1 MDLSVVYMVFGI
13 LLASYA
19 VIGNDSV
26 QTLGTF
32 IASNRSP
39 WYYQWIW
46 ASSIFI
52 LAVGYGLYA
61 YDWDMSHGRL
71 DHIPAVQI
79 QWYHLLGPLALV
91 ILTRF
96 GFPVSTTFMVL
107 SVFAVGFALE
117 KMLVKSIMGYAVA
130 AGAAYVMWWGLSK
143 VLDEHDAVPAWQKP
157 YWRAGQ
163 WCTTGFLYFMWLS
176 HDMANFVIF
185 APRGKELTYPWILF
199 ICTTAIMLMGY
210 MFWDKGGK
218 IQEIVLEKSNTR
230 YVRSATIIDML
241 YAFVLYFF
249 KELNNIPMSTTWVFV
264 GLLAGRELAIR
275 HQHLPQHFHTVFPLI
290 AKDFMKIMFGLAV
303 SLGVVLGLSLIHI

>member
-1 MDLSVVYMVFGI
+1 MDLSVLYMVFGI
-13 LLASYA
+13 LLASYS

-39 WYYQWIW
+39 WYYQWVW
-46 ASSIFI
+46 ASSIF
-52 LAVGYGLYA
+52 LAAVGYGLYA
-61 YDWDMSHGRL
+61 YDWDISHGRL
-71 DHIPAVQI
+71 DHIPEVSI

-130 AGAAYVMWWGLSK
+130 AAAAYGMWWGLSK
-143 VLDEHDAVPAWQKP
+143 VLNEHDVVPAWQKP

-163 WCTTGFLYFMWLS
+163 WCTTGLLYFMWLS

-185 APRGKELTYPWILF
+185 APRGQALTYPWILF

-241 YAFVLYFF
+241 YAFVL
-249 KELNNIPMSTTWVFV
+249 
-264 GLLAGRELAIR
+264 
-275 HQHLPQHFHTVFPLI
+275 
-290 AKDFMKIMFGLAV
+290 
-303 SLGVVLGLSLIHI
+303 LSLIHI